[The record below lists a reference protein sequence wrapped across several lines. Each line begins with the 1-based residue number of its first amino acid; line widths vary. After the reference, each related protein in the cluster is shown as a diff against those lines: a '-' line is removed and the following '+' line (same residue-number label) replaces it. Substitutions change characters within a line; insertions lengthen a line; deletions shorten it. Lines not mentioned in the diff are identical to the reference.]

1 MTIEPGLSLSNYRIV
16 DALGVGGMGEVWRAE
31 DEKLGRQVALKVL
44 PEEFAQDPER
54 MARFEREAKVL
65 ASLNHPNIA
74 TLYGLETVVP
84 HPGVIPSEAEGLPS
98 VIPSERSESR
108 DPLKRENA
116 ASPRHSTGI
125 SGDPSTPA
133 SLHDASA
140 QDDRE
145 KGADAPLTRDDSQI
159 GAEATSSPEPQ
170 AAGPPVTFLAMELV
184 EGEDLSER
192 IKRGVVPLE
201 ETTAIALQIAEALE
215 AAHEQGIVHRD
226 LKPANIKLRPD
237 GTVKVLDFGLAKAW
251 DANSDDS
258 NLSKSPTLT
267 AHATAAGVIIGTAAY
282 MSPEQAAGIAADRR
296 ADIWAFGVVLW
307 EMLTGNKLFEG
318 ETVSHVLASV
328 LKDEA
333 DLDALPGDT
342 PNRLRNLVAR
352 CLQKKPKQRLQA
364 IGDARILL
372 EEYRADPDAFDR
384 PSFGT
389 AAEAVP
395 QPIWKKALPWAVAAL
410 AATAAVVFGVGAL
423 SKVDAVDT
431 AIRFQVL
438 PPDGQGFHLD
448 SFRPGPVVV
457 SPDGRSL
464 AFAAWDADG
473 QVRLFVRDL
482 DEVQPRVLAGT
493 EGSQYPFWSPDSKS
507 LGFFADGKL
516 KKVSASGGQP
526 LTLCDASDGK
536 GGTWGA
542 DGVILFAPAATVPI
556 QRVSQLGGEP
566 IDVTIFDEER
576 GDESHRHPRFLPD
589 GKHFLFLARFDEG
602 YEEGHAVVAASLD
615 ADEQKVVA
623 RSPAAAE
630 YASGHLLFL
639 RERTLMA
646 QPFDPDA
653 LELSGEP
660 FPVADTVVLISTG
673 TAQAVFSASQT
684 GVLAFQGGTL
694 SADLVL
700 RWRGRDGATLETIGE
715 PARFTD
721 DLRLSPSE
729 DTAMVQIR
737 ADEGANRDL
746 WVVEL
751 DRKLRTRFTFNP
763 NGDDSPIFSPD
774 GETVMWEI
782 SDEQDGM
789 ALHRKSVGGS
799 GDGEQLLE
807 LDKETWPA
815 SWHPSGDVV
824 LLSRQVSEAPNNI
837 DLLTWKLGEGSE
849 PQPWLATEFIE
860 YTASFSPDG
869 RWVAYGSNESGA
881 WEVYV
886 APFPGPGRKWQVS
899 VGGGGWPQWRRDGQ
913 EILYVNATGEMMGV
927 AVEERDAGLAFGEP
941 QTLFQHRF
949 TSGGPGFDVS
959 ADGERFLMVEAAEN
973 VPPEPV
979 TVVVNWPAA
988 IEAQR

>member
-1 MTIEPGLSLSNYRIV
+1 MTIEPGQSLAHYNIV
-16 DALGVGGMGEVWRAE
+16 DALGEGGMGQVWRAE
-31 DEKLGRQVALKVL
+31 DNKLGREVALKVL

-74 TLYGLETVVP
+74 TLFGLESVSDTGTETV
-84 HPGVIPSEAEGLPS
+84 
-98 VIPSERSESR
+98 
-108 DPLKRENA
+108 
-116 ASPRHSTGI
+116 
-125 SGDPSTPA
+125 
-133 SLHDASA
+133 
-140 QDDRE
+140 
-145 KGADAPLTRDDSQI
+145 
-159 GAEATSSPEPQ
+159 
-170 AAGPPVTFLAMELV
+170 FLAMELV

-201 ETTAIALQIAEALE
+201 EAAAIALQIAEALE
-215 AAHEQGIVHRD
+215 AAHEKGIVHRD
-226 LKPANIKLRPD
+226 LKPANIKLRSD

-251 DANSDDS
+251 DADSDDS
-258 NLSKSPTLT
+258 SLSKSPTLT

-333 DLDALPGDT
+333 DLDVLPSET
-342 PNRLRNLVAR
+342 PTRLRDLVER

-372 EEYRADPDAFDR
+372 EEYRADPGAFDR
-384 PSFGT
+384 PSIAV

-395 QPIWKKALPWAVAAL
+395 QPIWKKAMPWAATAVAA
-410 AATAAVVFGVGAL
+410 AAAVILGVGAL
-423 SKVDAVDT
+423 SKADAVDT
-431 AIRFQVL
+431 AIRFHVQ
-438 PPDGQGFHLD
+438 PPAGQGFHLD
-448 SFRPGPVVV
+448 SIRPGPVVV
-457 SPDGRSL
+457 SPDGQSL
-464 AFAAWDADG
+464 AFTARDADG

-482 DEVQPRVLAGT
+482 AEVKPRVLAGT
-493 EGSQYPFWSPDSKS
+493 ERSQYPFWSPDSKS

-526 LTLCDASDGK
+526 LTLCAAPDGK
-536 GGTWGA
+536 GGAWSA
-542 DGVILFAPAATVPI
+542 DGVILFAPSATVPI

-566 IDVTIFDEER
+566 VEVTVFDEER

-602 YEEGHAVVAASLD
+602 YEEGHAIVAASLD
-615 ADEQKVVA
+615 GGEQKVVA

-660 FPVADTVVLISTG
+660 FPVADTVVLIATG
-673 TAQAVFSASQT
+673 TAQAVFSASQN

-694 SADLVL
+694 SANLVL
-700 RWRGRDGATLETIGE
+700 RWRGRDGGNLETIGE

-729 DTAMVQIR
+729 DTAIVQIR

-763 NGDDSPIFSPD
+763 NGDDSPIFSAD
-774 GETVMWEI
+774 GETVMWGAT
-782 SDEQDGM
+782 DEEDSM
-789 ALHRKSVGGS
+789 ALNRKSVGGS
-799 GDGEQLLE
+799 GDGEQLFE
-807 LDKETWPA
+807 VDQDTWPI
-815 SWHPSGDVV
+815 SWHPSGEVV
-824 LLSRQVSEAPNNI
+824 LLARQVSEAPNNI
-837 DLLTWKLGEGSE
+837 DLLTWTIGEGAE
-849 PQPWLATEFIE
+849 PQPWLETEFIE
-860 YTASFSPDG
+860 YGGSFSPDG
-869 RWVAYGSNESGA
+869 RWVVYGSNESGA

-886 APFPGPGRKWQVS
+886 VPFPGPGRKWQVS
-899 VGGGGWPQWRRDGQ
+899 VGGGGWPLWRRDGR
-913 EILYVNATGEMMGV
+913 EILYVSETGEIMGV
-927 AVEERDAGLAFGEP
+927 EVAERGSALAFGEP
-941 QTLFQHRF
+941 IALFQHRF
-949 TSGGPGFDVS
+949 TSDGSGFDVT
-959 ADGERFLMVEAAEN
+959 ADGERFLVVESAEN
-973 VPPEPV
+973 RPPEPV